1 MQALAVK
8 AYGEV
13 QQRTVGD
20 KEIEYALFRQITEAL
35 EAVSV
40 STEFAPAAWADAI
53 SRNQQLWTIIA
64 ADLLSPANALP
75 DELKRSLIYLS
86 EFVRR
91 TSLKVLAGED
101 GLSDLIEV
109 NRTVMAG
116 LPRSSFDQ
124 AVEEHN

>member
-20 KEIEYALFRQITEAL
+20 KELEYALFRQITDAL
-35 EAVSV
+35 ESV
-40 STEFAPAAWADAI
+40 LATTEFAPAEWADAI
-53 SRNQQLWTIIA
+53 SRNQQLWSLIA
-64 ADLLSPANALP
+64 VDLLNPANALA
-75 DELKRSLIYLS
+75 DELKRSLLYLS

-109 NRTVMAG
+109 NKTVMAG

-124 AVEEHN
+124 A

>member
-20 KEIEYALFRQITEAL
+20 REIEYALFRQITEAL
-35 EAVSV
+35 ESV
-40 STEFAPAAWADAI
+40 SATTEFAPAEWADAI
-53 SRNQQLWTIIA
+53 SRNQQLWSLIA
-64 ADLLSPANALP
+64 VDLLNPANALA
-75 DELKRSLIYLS
+75 DELKRSLLYLS
-86 EFVRR
+86 EYVRR

-109 NRTVMAG
+109 NKTVMAG

-124 AVEEHN
+124 A

>member
-20 KEIEYALFRQITEAL
+20 REIEYALFRQITEAL
-35 EAVSV
+35 ESV
-40 STEFAPAAWADAI
+40 AATTEFAPAEWADAI
-53 SRNQQLWTIIA
+53 SRNQQLWSLIA
-64 ADLLSPANALP
+64 VDLLNPANALA
-75 DELKRSLIYLS
+75 DELKRSLLYLS
-86 EFVRR
+86 EYVRR

-109 NRTVMAG
+109 NKTVMAG

-124 AVEEHN
+124 A

>member
-20 KEIEYALFRQITEAL
+20 REIEYALFRQITEAL
-35 EAVSV
+35 EAVSA

-64 ADLLSPANALP
+64 ADLLGPANELP
-75 DELKRSLIYLS
+75 DDLKRSLIYLS

-116 LPRSSFDQ
+116 LPRSAFDQ
-124 AVEEHN
+124 AEEEHS

>member
-1 MQALAVK
+1 LQALAVK

-35 EAVSV
+35 EAVAET
-40 STEFAPAAWADAI
+40 TEFAPAAWADAVH
-53 SRNQQLWTIIA
+53 RNQQLWTIIA
-64 ADLLSPANALP
+64 ADLLSPGNALP
-75 DELKRSLIYLS
+75 DDLKQSLLYLS

-91 TSLKVLAGED
+91 TSLNVLAGED
-101 GLSDLIEV
+101 GLRDLIEV

-116 LPRSSFDQ
+116 LPRSAFDNV
-124 AVEEHN
+124 ARETS

>member
-13 QQRTVGD
+13 RQRTVGD

-35 EAVSV
+35 EAVDAA
-40 STEFAPAAWADAI
+40 TDFAPGPWAEAVH
-53 SRNQQLWTIIA
+53 RNQQLWTIIA
-64 ADLLSPANALP
+64 ADLLTPGNALP
-75 DELKRSLIYLS
+75 EDMKRSLLILS

-101 GLSDLIEV
+101 GLKDLIEV
-109 NRTVMAG
+109 NRTIMAG
-116 LPRSSFDQ
+116 LPRSAFDHI
-124 AVEEHN
+124 AEENI

>member
-1 MQALAVK
+1 LQALAVR
-8 AYGEV
+8 AYGRV

-20 KEIEYALFRQITEAL
+20 KEIEYAIFRQITDAL
-35 EAVSV
+35 EAVAV
-40 STEFAPAAWADAI
+40 TTEFAPAAWADAVN
-53 SRNQQLWTIIA
+53 RNQQLWTIIA
-64 ADLLSPANALP
+64 ADLLTPGNALP
-75 DELKRSLIYLS
+75 EELKRSLLYLA

-116 LPRSSFDQ
+116 LPRSAFDQ
-124 AVEEHN
+124 AQEE

>member
-35 EAVSV
+35 EAVSET
-40 STEFAPAAWADAI
+40 TEFAPAAWAGAI

-64 ADLLSPANALP
+64 ADLLTPGNALP
-75 DELKRSLIYLS
+75 EDMKRSLLILS

-91 TSLKVLAGED
+91 TSFKVLAGED
-101 GLSDLIEV
+101 GLKDLIEV
-109 NRTVMAG
+109 NRTIMAG
-116 LPRSSFDQ
+116 LPRSAFDHI
-124 AVEEHN
+124 AEETI